1 LAVNFELFDEL
12 EKGEFTDFRKIPLFI
27 YISVIV
33 LIVTLIPMSKALQ
46 QKTVGWDKLIHF
58 SVFGVLGFV
67 TQMAISLWSL
77 LYTGILAV
85 LTEVLQKFIPGRF
98 PDVLDFS
105 TNMIGII
112 IGTSLWELVRRRS

>member
-46 QKTVGWDKLIHF
+46 QKTVG

-98 PDVLDFS
+98 PDILDFS

>member
-1 LAVNFELFDEL
+1 VQLQHI
-12 EKGEFTDFRKIPLFI
+12 KGDITNLRKIPIFI
-27 YISVIV
+27 YISIVVLVI
-33 LIVTLIPMSKALQ
+33 TLIPMSKNMQ
-46 QKTVGWDKLIHF
+46 QKTLGWDKFIHF
-58 SVFGVLGFV
+58 SVFGILGFFA
-67 TQMAISLWSL
+67 QMAISLWSL